1 MHWRTNVRTKH
12 LLLSS
17 LLAAASFAGAALA
30 QPEPVRES
38 KGVAISHIESLDL
51 APWANDAKDRQ
62 LRIRKFVI
70 QPGGVIGVHSHD
82 DRPDAS
88 YLVQGELVE
97 YREGGFAERR
107 PADTVHLAGKVTH
120 WVANEGTVPAVL
132 IVVDYFKP

>member
-1 MHWRTNVRTKH
+1 MKRKL
-12 LLLSS
+12 LLLSFITVG
-17 LLAAASFAGAALA
+17 LLTSAAASA
-30 QPEPVRES
+30 QPTPVRES
-38 KGVAISHIESLDL
+38 RGVSVSHTEALDL
-51 APWANDAKDRQ
+51 APWANDAQGRQ
-62 LRIRKFVI
+62 LRIRKFVV
-70 QPGGVIGVHSHD
+70 QPGGVIGLHSHD

-107 PADTVHLAGKVTH
+107 PADTVHMAGKVTH